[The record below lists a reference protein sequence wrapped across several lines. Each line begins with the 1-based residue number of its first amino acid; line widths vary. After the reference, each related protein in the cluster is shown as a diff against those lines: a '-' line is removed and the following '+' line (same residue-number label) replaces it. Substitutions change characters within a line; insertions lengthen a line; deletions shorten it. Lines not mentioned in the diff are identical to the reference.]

1 MSDVLIRLNQNSNGV
16 ADVPGFALAG
26 VGCDIRRKG
35 DLTRRD
41 VALMYSQRPC
51 AAAAVFT
58 TNDVKAAPVRY
69 GQALLAS
76 KGPFHGIV
84 ANSGNANAC
93 TGAEGERNT
102 KEMAH
107 AAEKACGAPEG
118 SFFVGSTGR
127 IGRHLPMEQL
137 LGGIEAAGKVL
148 AETAEQ
154 GLNAAW
160 AILTSDTKPKVVTA
174 QFELDGKTI
183 TVAGMGKGAGMI
195 EPNMA
200 TMLAFIGTDIEI
212 PQPLLQKALGYA
224 NARSFNTITIDGDM
238 STNDTVVVLA
248 NGASGVAVGCDKCEG
263 FGLLQSALHKVCLA
277 LAEKM
282 VGDGERVTKFVRVSV
297 LNAPDDAA
305 AEKVARA
312 IGNSL
317 LVKTSWYGSD
327 PNWGRLLDA
336 AGYARVG
343 LVESKLDLDYDDIAV
358 IRQGEPQDDNLPL
371 WKAAVAK
378 KHFAITLNL
387 NLGSGSFTLL
397 SADLSEGYVDY
408 NKSE

>member
-1 MSDVLIRLNQNSNGV
+1 MSEAPITLNENSNGV
-16 ADVPGFALAG
+16 VDAQGFALAG
-26 VGCDIRRKG
+26 VACDIRDKG
-35 DLTRRD
+35 DLQRKD
-41 VALMYSQRPC
+41 VALIYSERPC
-51 AAAAVFT
+51 TAAAVFT

-69 GQALLAS
+69 GQALLQG
-76 KGPFHGIV
+76 KGVFHGIV

-93 TGAEGERNT
+93 TGEQGEKNTLLMAE
-102 KEMAH
+102 
-107 AAEKACGAPEG
+107 AAQKACGAPEG

-127 IGRHLPMEQL
+127 IGRQLPMDKL
-137 LGGIEAAGKVL
+137 LAGIEAAGQSL
-148 AETAEQ
+148 AANAEQ
-154 GLNAAW
+154 SLAAAW
-160 AILTSDTKPKVVTA
+160 AILTSDTRPKVVTA
-174 QFELDGKTI
+174 SFELAGKTV

-200 TMLAFIGTDIEI
+200 TMLAFIGTDAAVA
-212 PQPLLQKALGYA
+212 QPLLQQALCYA
-224 NARSFNTITIDGDM
+224 NARSFNTISVDGDM

-248 NGASGVAVGCDKCEG
+248 NGASGVEIREEDSEAFALFKA
-263 FGLLQSALHKVCLA
+263 ALHKVCLS

-282 VGDGERVTKFVRVSV
+282 VGDGERVTKFVRVQV
-297 LNAPDDAA
+297 LGAPSDAA

-343 LVESKLDLDYDDIAV
+343 LVENKLDLDYDDIPV
-358 IRQGEPQDDNLPL
+358 IRQGEPQDENLQK

-387 NLGSGSFTLL
+387 NLGQGAFTLI
-397 SADLSEGYVDY
+397 SADLSEGYVAF

>member
-1 MSDVLIRLNQNSNGV
+1 MSDASIQLNLNSNGV
-16 ADVPGFALAG
+16 ADAKGFALAG
-26 VGCDIRRKG
+26 VGCDVRGKG
-35 DLTRRD
+35 DLSRRD
-41 VALMYSQRPC
+41 VALLYSALPC
-51 AAAAVFT
+51 TAAAVFT

-69 GQALLAS
+69 GQLLLKS
-76 KGPFHGIV
+76 PGPFHGVV

-93 TGAEGERNT
+93 TGAEGEANT
-102 KEMAH
+102 IAMAK
-107 AAEKACGAPEG
+107 AAEKACNAPEG

-127 IGRHLPMEQL
+127 IGRQLPMDKL
-137 LGGIEAAGKVL
+137 LSGIEAAGNAL
-148 AETAEQ
+148 AESSEQ
-154 GLNAAW
+154 SLAAAW
-160 AILTSDTKPKVVTA
+160 AILTSDTKPKTVTA
-174 QFELDGKTI
+174 TFELGGKTV

-200 TMLAFIGTDIEI
+200 TMLAFIGTDAAIA
-212 PQPLLQKALGYA
+212 QPLLQKALSYA
-224 NARSFNTITIDGDM
+224 NARSFNTISIDGDM

-248 NGASGVAVGCDKCEG
+248 NGASGVEVAESDAAG
-263 FGLLQSALHKVCLA
+263 FALFQAALHKVCLA

-282 VGDGERVTKFVRVSV
+282 VGDGERVTKFVRVQIAG
-297 LNAPDDAA
+297 APDDAA

-343 LVESKLDLDYDDIAV
+343 LVEAKLDLDYDDIPV
-358 IRQGEPQDDNLPL
+358 IRKGEPQDENLPK

-378 KHFAITLNL
+378 KYFAITLNL
-387 NLGSGSFTLL
+387 NLGDGAFTLI
-397 SADLSEGYVDY
+397 SADLSEGYVDF

>member
-1 MSDVLIRLNQNSNGV
+1 MSDSSISLNENSNGV
-16 ADVPGFALAG
+16 ADVAGFALAG
-26 VGCDIRRKG
+26 VGCDVRGKG
-35 DLTRRD
+35 DLVRRD
-41 VALMYSQRPC
+41 VALIYSERPC
-51 AAAAVFT
+51 TAAAVFT

-69 GQALLAS
+69 GQLLL
-76 KGPFHGIV
+76 KGPGPFHGIV

-93 TGAEGERNT
+93 TGAKGEENT
-102 KEMAH
+102 ILMAK
-107 AAEKACGAPEG
+107 AAEKVCGAPEG

-127 IGRHLPMEQL
+127 IGRQLPMETL
-137 LGGIEAAGKVL
+137 LSGIEAAGKVL
-148 AETAEQ
+148 APTAEQ

-160 AILTSDTKPKVVTA
+160 AILTSDTRPKAVTA
-174 QFELDGKTI
+174 SFELNGKRVTI
-183 TVAGMGKGAGMI
+183 GGIGKGAGMI

-200 TMLAFIGTDIEI
+200 TMLAFIGTDAQI
-212 PQPLLQKALGYA
+212 PQALLQKALSHA

-248 NGASGVAVGCDKCEG
+248 NGASGVAIEEG
-263 FGLLQSALHKVCLA
+263 DETAFALFQSALHAVCLA

-282 VGDGERVTKFVRVSV
+282 VGDGERVTKFVRVQIAG
-297 LNAPDDAA
+297 APDDAA

-343 LVESKLDLDYDDIAV
+343 LVEAKLDLDYDDVPV
-358 IRQGEPQDDNLPL
+358 IRKGEPQDENLPK

-378 KHFAITLNL
+378 KHFSITLNL
-387 NLGSGSFTLL
+387 NLGEGSFTLI
-397 SADLSEGYVDY
+397 SADLSEGYVDF

>member
-1 MSDVLIRLNQNSNGV
+1 MSDVSIRLNSNSNGLSDV
-16 ADVPGFALAG
+16 AGFALAG
-26 VGCDIRRKG
+26 IGCDIRRKG
-35 DLTRRD
+35 DLSRRD
-41 VALMYSQRPC
+41 VALVYSVRPC
-51 AAAAVFT
+51 TAAAVFT

-69 GQALLAS
+69 GQQLLAGA
-76 KGPFHGIV
+76 GPFHGIV

-93 TGAEGERNT
+93 TGVEGEANT
-102 KEMAH
+102 LEMAR
-107 AAEKACGAPEG
+107 AAEQACGAPEG

-127 IGRHLPMEQL
+127 IGRQLPMPQL
-137 LGGIEAAGKVL
+137 LEGIAAAGKAL
-148 AETAEQ
+148 APSVEQ
-154 GLNAAW
+154 SLNAAW
-160 AILTSDTKPKVVTA
+160 AILTSDTRPKVVTA
-174 QFELDGKTI
+174 EFDWQGKTI

-200 TMLAFIGTDIEI
+200 TMLAFIATDASV
-212 PQPLLQKALGYA
+212 PQAVLQQALSYA

-248 NGASGVAVGCDKCEG
+248 NGASGVAIASEADAA
-263 FGLLQSALHKVCLA
+263 FALLRDALHQVCLT

-282 VGDGERVTKFVRVSV
+282 VGDGERVTKFVRVQISG
-297 LNAPDDAA
+297 APSDAT

-343 LVESKLDLDYDDIAV
+343 LVESRLDLDYDDIPV
-358 IRQGEPQDDNLPL
+358 IRQGEPQEANLPQ
-371 WKAAVAK
+371 WKVAVAK
-378 KHFAITLNL
+378 KHFAIHLNL
-387 NLGSGSFTLL
+387 NLGQGAFTLL
-397 SADLSEGYVDY
+397 SADLSEGYVDF